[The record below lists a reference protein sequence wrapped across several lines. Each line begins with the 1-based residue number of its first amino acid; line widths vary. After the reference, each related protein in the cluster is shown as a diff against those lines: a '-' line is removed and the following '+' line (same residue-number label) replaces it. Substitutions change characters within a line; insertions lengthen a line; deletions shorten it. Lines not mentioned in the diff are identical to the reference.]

1 MNGATGYRAPLSSGD
16 FNQSLIDAVAPML
29 FDSERRHQGRFS
41 RQFLEQPLIGPHSK
55 FWFPKELSDPSA
67 KE

>member
-1 MNGATGYRAPLSSGD
+1 
-16 FNQSLIDAVAPML
+16 ML
-29 FDSERRHQGRFS
+29 FDSEWLYEGRFS
-41 RQFLEQPLIGPHSK
+41 HQFLEQSLIGPHSK